1 MEYLPIEILEHI
13 FGFVEDKIG
22 VSMVCKLWNRI
33 MVDMH
38 EKCCDITCND
48 SYCLKHH
55 LNTSN
60 ILYSNCEI
68 RNHKLN
74 HYVINKLEG
83 ITSHNSLNYILYL
96 VNDRYIT
103 GNDYF
108 ALLKQ
113 FLMTNNISN
122 TKTIKKLI
130 TLSNIINI
138 FDYPYVANSDAII
151 NMILLTDKTK
161 QSEYVHY
168 LLFNEP
174 NNALQKLLSL
184 QNKHIMTYA
193 DIYEH
198 VYNTFLVGPSTLT
211 IGQPH
216 QLTDVDQQIKNE
228 ILEYVGQFLDQTIK
242 DFIEK

>member
-1 MEYLPIEILEHI
+1 MDYLPDEMLEHI
-13 FGFVEDKIG
+13 FGFVDDRMG
-22 VSMVCKLWNRI
+22 VSMVCKLWSRI
-33 MVDMH
+33 MVDIH
-38 EKCCDITCND
+38 KKCCDMTCND

-55 LNTSN
+55 LNTLN
-60 ILYSNCEI
+60 VLYSNHEI
-68 RNHKLN
+68 KNHKLN
-74 HYVINKLEG
+74 YYVINKLEG
-83 ITSHNSLNYILYL
+83 ITSHNSLNYILHL

-130 TLSNIINI
+130 TLSYIGNI
-138 FDYPYVANSDAII
+138 FDYPYVTNSDAII
-151 NMILLTDKTK
+151 NMILLTNKSE
-161 QSEYVHY
+161 QSQYVHY

-174 NNALQKLLSL
+174 NNALQKLLNL

-198 VYNTFLVGPSTLT
+198 VYNTFTTKPPTT
-211 IGQPH
+211 IGQ
-216 QLTDVDQQIKNE
+216 TYEIIEVDQQIKNE
-228 ILEYVGQFLDQTIK
+228 ILEYVGQFLDPTIK